1 MPPDARE
8 PRKLTSIWRAIVEV
22 GIVVFLLYPTLLMR
36 EFTRTSEQG
45 KSLIFAIKGIF
56 TLTSL
61 VLAII
66 SGLIGHVVWECLRKQ
81 P

>member
-45 KSLIFAIKGIF
+45 KSLVFAIKDIV
-56 TLTSL
+56 TLTSF
-61 VLAII
+61 VVAMI
-66 SGLIGHVVWECLRKQ
+66 SALIGYIVLEYVRK
-81 P
+81 PR

>member
-56 TLTSL
+56 TLASL
-61 VLAII
+61 VVAII
-66 SGLIGHVVWECLRKQ
+66 SGLIGHVVWEYLRKQ